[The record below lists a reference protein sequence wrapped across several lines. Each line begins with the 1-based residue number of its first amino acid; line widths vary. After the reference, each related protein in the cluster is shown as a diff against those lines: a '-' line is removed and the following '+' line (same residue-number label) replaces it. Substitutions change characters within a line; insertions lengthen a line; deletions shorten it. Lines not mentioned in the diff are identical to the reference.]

1 MMHKKLETPIGVLEI
16 IADGKGVTG
25 LYVCHA
31 AVPEDGDT
39 LRAEQN
45 IMDDREQEASE
56 EDRKAEGYVLQAARE
71 LTEYFAGMRTVFDVP
86 LHEQGTPFQKRVW
99 AALRTIPY
107 GETRS
112 YGQIAAQI
120 GNPKGA
126 RAVGMADNR
135 NPIMIFTPCH
145 RVIGADG
152 SLVGFGGGLP
162 MKKYL
167 LELEKRGQS
176 CPPDRV

>member
-1 MMHKKLETPIGVLEI
+1 MEETASGIIKLPMGVLRI
-16 IADGKGVTG
+16 TADDEGVTG
-25 LYVCHA
+25 LHFCGNDEQAGEEHALKGAACQDVEKAQGCLAQNYVRLA
-31 AVPEDGDT
+31 K
-39 LRAEQN
+39 N
-45 IMDDREQEASE
+45 
-56 EDRKAEGYVLQAARE
+56 E
-71 LTEYFAGMRTVFDVP
+71 LSEYFAGTRTVFTVP

-99 AALRTIPY
+99 AALRAIPY

-120 GNPKGA
+120 GNPKAA
-126 RAVGMADNR
+126 RAVGMANNR
-135 NPIMIFTPCH
+135 NPIMIITPCH

-167 LELEKRGQS
+167 LELEKRGTG
-176 CPPDRV
+176 CVPDRV